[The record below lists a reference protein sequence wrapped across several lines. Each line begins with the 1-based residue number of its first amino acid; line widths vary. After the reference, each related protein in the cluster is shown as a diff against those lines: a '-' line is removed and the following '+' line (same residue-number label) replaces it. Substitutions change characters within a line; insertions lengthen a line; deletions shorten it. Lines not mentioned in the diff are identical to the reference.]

1 MVSGVIKMSSGIIL
15 LILSF
20 YVLLIAYQALR
31 YQKLYW
37 FALTFT
43 GFRSRKK
50 DIESKGISFF
60 TGWLS
65 LIFGLWLLF
74 LSMKIFSQTM

>member
-1 MVSGVIKMSSGIIL
+1 MTSGIIL

-20 YVLLIAYQALR
+20 CVLIIAYQALR
-31 YQKLYW
+31 YKRLYW
-37 FALTFT
+37 FAPTIT

-50 DIESKGISFF
+50 DIESKGLSRF

-74 LSMKIFSQTM
+74 LSLRFFVQKI